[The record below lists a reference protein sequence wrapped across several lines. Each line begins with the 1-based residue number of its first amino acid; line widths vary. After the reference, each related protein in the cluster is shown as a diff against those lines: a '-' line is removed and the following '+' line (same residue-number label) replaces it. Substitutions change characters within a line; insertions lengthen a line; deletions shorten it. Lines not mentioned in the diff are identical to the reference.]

1 MTKLKAERSYRD
13 IFDGVIEST
22 IKNAQ
27 KIASKNPG
35 LILTGAKIAF
45 HQKRAAGI
53 RAEYEKKGIMVPG
66 VMMIALTSR
75 CNLTCRG
82 CYMKSRDGISKKP
95 DMTDEELFS
104 LISQARDLGVSAV
117 VFAGGEPFLRLP
129 LIFLLAKRFPEI
141 LFPVFT
147 NGLLIDENVSK
158 HLGKCKNI
166 VPMISFEGFSEE
178 TDLRRGTGTYER
190 LMNTCHS
197 LSRRGMF
204 FGSSLMVTAENIAS
218 VTNEDFI
225 SDMVSRGV
233 LAFVYVE
240 YVPIEEGTE
249 KLVLTKDQQSL
260 LHEKIRQ
267 YSEKFPAV
275 FIGFPG
281 EEDEYGGCLA
291 AGRGFVHVSPSGAL
305 EPCPAA
311 PFSDV
316 NLTEMPLK
324 DALKSVL
331 LEKIRNNHG
340 LLTESEGGCALWA
353 NREWVKELNR
363 KKDCSP

>member
-1 MTKLKAERSYRD
+1 MSENKEEKSYRD

-35 LILTGAKIAF
+35 LILTGAKIAY
-45 HQKRAAGI
+45 HQKKAAGI
-53 RAEYEKKGIMVPG
+53 RSEYEKKGIMVPG

-82 CYMKSRDGISKKP
+82 CYMKSRDVTEKKP
-95 DMTDEELFS
+95 DMTDDEIS
-104 LISQARDLGVSAV
+104 GIISQAKELGVSAV
-117 VFAGGEPFLRLP
+117 VFAGGEPMLRLP
-129 LIFLLAKRFPEI
+129 LILSLAKSYPEI

-147 NGLLIDENVSK
+147 NGLLIDEK
-158 HLGKCKNI
+158 AAKLLGKCKNI
-166 VPMISFEGFSEE
+166 VPMLSFEGFSKE
-178 TDLRRGTGTYER
+178 TDLRRGTGTYEK
-190 LMNTCHS
+190 LMNAAKS
-197 LSRRGMF
+197 LSERGMF
-204 FGSSLMVTAENIAS
+204 FGSSIMVTGENITS
-218 VTNEDFI
+218 VTDETFI
-225 SDMVSRGV
+225 SDMVSKGV
-233 LAFVYVE
+233 LAFVFVE

-249 KLVLTKDQQSL
+249 NLVLTKEKQSL
-260 LHEKIRQ
+260 LREKIRH

-291 AGRGFVHVSPSGAL
+291 AGRGFVHVSPDGSL

-316 NLTEMPLK
+316 NLTKMPLK
-324 DALKSVL
+324 DALRSEL
-331 LEKIRNNHG
+331 LQKIRENHG
-340 LLTESEGGCALWA
+340 MLTESEGGCALWA
-353 NREWVKELNR
+353 NREWVKALQ
-363 KKDCSP
+363 KMDD

>member
-1 MTKLKAERSYRD
+1 MSENKEERSYRD

-53 RAEYEKKGIMVPG
+53 RAEYEKRGVMIPG
-66 VMMIALTSR
+66 VIMIALTSR

-82 CYMKSRDGISKKP
+82 CYMNARDCTSKNP
-95 DMTDEELFS
+95 DMTDDELLS
-104 LISQARDLGVSAV
+104 LIGQAKELGVSAV

-129 LIFLLAKRFPEI
+129 LILSLAKRYPEI

-158 HLGKCKNI
+158 SLGKCRNI
-166 VPMISFEGFSEE
+166 VPMLSFEGFSEE
-178 TDLRRGTGTYER
+178 TDLRRGTGTYEK
-190 LMNTCHS
+190 LMDTARS
-197 LSRRGMF
+197 LSKRGMF
-204 FGSSLMVTAENIAS
+204 FGSSLMVTGENISS

-233 LAFVYVE
+233 LAFVFVE

-249 KLVLTKDQQSL
+249 NLVLTKDQQSL
-260 LHEKIRQ
+260 LREKIRQ

-324 DALKSVL
+324 DALKSDL
-331 LEKIRNNHG
+331 LEKIRKNHG

-353 NREWVKELNR
+353 NREWVKTLQ
-363 KKDCSP
+363 KKG